1 MPHEQSPSEND
12 NVDKL
17 INAMNMGFK
26 QLVEQNKEQADR
38 LQRAVEALKPVVAA
52 TDSKTTFWNAYK
64 TVADEYDKEFLQKWG
79 TDLDTA
85 LIFAGLFSAVSSAF
99 ITQIQPQIQLHG
111 TSTVIIVAQSILYAS
126 LGSTLLAALLA
137 VLGKQWLMYYSAAG
151 EKGSIESR
159 GLERQRKLDGLRKWK
174 FEAIMQMFPLLLQF
188 GLFLF
193 AAALSVYLWT
203 VHISLGVV
211 VLGLTFLGS
220 TAYIAL
226 LVSAVV
232 FPDSPFQTPLAPF
245 IIQLMQTAL
254 WIRLKTVFNFLTTEF
269 RKFMHPV
276 WSACS
281 GFVQSSQELLPH
293 FSKSLPVENPG
304 KNNDTSPLFDPLRL
318 EPSPEVSAVAWVLE
332 TSTDPLMVSAAA
344 GLAIHLQWPIGMNV
358 KAQLVRLQDSFKMCF
373 ETVSSCHLSWAS
385 ILHIAMCSQILE
397 LER

>member
-1 MPHEQSPSEND
+1 MSKSDLSSNPIDTPHEQSSSEND
-12 NVDKL
+12 DNFDKL
-17 INAMNMGFK
+17 INALNAGFK
-26 QLVEQNKEQADR
+26 HLVEQNKEQADK

-52 TDSKTTFWNAYK
+52 MDSKTTFWNAYK

-111 TSTVIIVAQSILYAS
+111 TSAVIIVAQSILYAS

-151 EKGSIESR
+151 ERGSIETR
-159 GLERQRKLDGLRKWK
+159 GLERQRKLDGLHKWK
-174 FEAIMQMFPLLLQF
+174 FEAIMQLFPLLLQF

-220 TAYIAL
+220 TAYVVL

-232 FPDSPFQTPLAPF
+232 SPDSPFQTPVAPL
-245 IIQLMQTAL
+245 IVQLMQTAL
-254 WIRLKTVFNFLTTEF
+254 WVWLKTVFNLFAT
-269 RKFMHPV
+269 KFQKFIHPV
-276 WSACS
+276 WSAYCALIK
-281 GFVQSSQELLPH
+281 SSQELLPH
-293 FSKSLPVENPG
+293 FSKSL
-304 KNNDTSPLFDPLRL
+304 
-318 EPSPEVSAVAWVLE
+318 
-332 TSTDPLMVSAAA
+332 
-344 GLAIHLQWPIGMNV
+344 
-358 KAQLVRLQDSFKMCF
+358 
-373 ETVSSCHLSWAS
+373 
-385 ILHIAMCSQILE
+385 
-397 LER
+397 